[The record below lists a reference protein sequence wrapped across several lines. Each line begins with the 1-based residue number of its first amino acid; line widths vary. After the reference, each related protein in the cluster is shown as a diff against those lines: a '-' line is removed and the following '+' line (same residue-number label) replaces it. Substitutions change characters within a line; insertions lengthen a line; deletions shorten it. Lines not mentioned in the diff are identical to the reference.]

1 MEPSEISALDLIDQ
15 YAKEIEMDTNIDRLN
30 VMDKQLSSPN
40 IKHKWL
46 FRVIKV
52 KRNLLRLQEA
62 KEMMILQEMESNT
75 LRLSKAIIMSRVES
89 NAEAKK
95 LTRQIKEHEL
105 LIEYLDRAVDKIFS
119 QMGFDFRNLVELIK
133 LETL

>member
-62 KEMMILQEMESNT
+62 KEVMIQQEMESNT

-89 NAEAKK
+89 NSEAKK

>member
-89 NAEAKK
+89 NVEAKK